1 MAVCVLLTHL
11 FSSLMPVNGCR
22 YDYYNLSNSVITVDS
37 VNPLMLAC
45 HELFKFHKRLKIA
58 NFYGP
63 QTLSGIFCY
72 SPEISNK
79 LQPPA
84 DRVCTTVLSAVDHY
98 TIGKFAAEHSKTNAS
113 CPEAELE
120 N

>member
-84 DRVCTTVLSAVDHY
+84 DRVCTPYFQPWIITLLESLQQNTARQTQAAQKLS
-98 TIGKFAAEHSKTNAS
+98 
-113 CPEAELE
+113 
-120 N
+120 